1 MIAAAARANI
11 VLLQQADELLS
22 ALGAERYA
30 SRVPACFNSSPG
42 GHLRHITDHYL
53 GLLDGLEGGEVD
65 YEHRARD
72 PRVEREAAY
81 AAELLRSLIAR
92 LEIVAAEDRNRAL
105 RVRSESADG
114 ADAFGTEPTP
124 WGDSSLLREL
134 EFMLSHTVHH
144 YALVAVMCRLLG
156 HEPAADFGMAPSTI
170 RHLRR
175 QETATPA
182 NAVTAAA

>member
-1 MIAAAARANI
+1 MKSMIASAARANI
-11 VLLQQADELLS
+11 TLLHQAEDLLS

-53 GLLDGLEGGEVD
+53 GLLDGLESGEVD

-81 AAELLRSLIAR
+81 AAGLVRRLITR
-92 LEIVAAEDRNRAL
+92 LSDLERDGRDVVL
-105 RVRSESADG
+105 RVRSKT
-114 ADAFGTEPTP
+114 ADAEQGATAGRAAA
-124 WGDSSLLREL
+124 WGESSLLREL
-134 EFMLSHTVHH
+134 EFMVSHTVHH

-156 HEPAADFGMAPSTI
+156 HEPSADFGMAPSTL
-170 RHLRR
+170 RHLARS
-175 QETATPA
+175 QTEKT
-182 NAVTAAA
+182 VAAA

>member
-1 MIAAAARANI
+1 MTAAAARANI
-11 VLLQQADELLS
+11 LLLQQADDLLG
-22 ALGAERYA
+22 ALGGERYA

-53 GLLDGLEGGEVD
+53 GLLDGLSLGEVD

-72 PRVEREAAY
+72 PRVEREVGHAQG
-81 AAELLRSLIAR
+81 LVRSLIHR
-92 LEIVAAEDRNRAL
+92 LEAVALEDRDIAL
-105 RVRSESADG
+105 RVRAEASDEEGDVESG
-114 ADAFGTEPTP
+114 PTI
-124 WGDSSLLREL
+124 WSDSSLLREL

-170 RHLRR
+170 RYLRR
-175 QETATPA
+175 KNEA
-182 NAVTAAA
+182 AVAAA

>member
-1 MIAAAARANI
+1 MTAAAARANI
-11 VLLQQADELLS
+11 LLLQQADDLLTEL
-22 ALGAERYA
+22 GGERYA

-53 GLLDGLEGGEVD
+53 GLLDGLSRGEVD

-72 PRVEREAAY
+72 PRVECDSGHAQA
-81 AAELLRSLIAR
+81 LVRSLIAR
-92 LEIVAAEDRNRAL
+92 LEDVAEADCDVALKVRAEAADEEGDH
-105 RVRSESADG
+105 ESDPSG
-114 ADAFGTEPTP
+114 WSDT
-124 WGDSSLLREL
+124 SLLREL

-156 HEPAADFGMAPSTI
+156 HETPADFGMAPSTI

-175 QETATPA
+175 QSQGAMA
-182 NAVTAAA
+182 AV